1 MLSDGVAAWACER
14 RSMAVISVIAGRM
27 FMVVADRLWRKVKV
41 FKRDVQ
47 GEADFLGFSVFLS
60 NFAVE

>member
-1 MLSDGVAAWACER
+1 
-14 RSMAVISVIAGRM
+14 MAVISVIAGRM